1 MAKKLIL
8 LGATGSIGAS
18 AVDVVRTHPGDF
30 RIVAV
35 SARRSRERC
44 EAIAREFGAK
54 AYVGEDAAVRAV
66 EENDADVCLV
76 ATVGM
81 SGLKPTVVAIE
92 KGMDIALATKEVM
105 VMAGEK
111 VTALAKAKG
120 VRFLP
125 VDSEHSAIFQC
136 LGKVKSKGEE
146 GENAEGSG
154 PKLIANIWGGS
165 VEEYA
170 EVAER
175 MGDKVDAIEMNVS
188 CPNVKAGGHTFGQD
202 PKILNEVVS
211 AVRQATKLPLI
222 VKLAPNVP
230 SIVPYVKACEDA
242 GADALSMINT
252 IPAMVIDIEKRVPV
266 LANRTGGLSGRG
278 IHPAAVKL
286 VYDAHKA
293 TKLPILAMGGVY
305 EAKDAIEFLLAGAT
319 AVAVGTATFT
329 NPSTVAEVYD
339 GIVAYCEKHGFKS
352 VAELT
357 GNLVV

>member
-1 MAKKLIL
+1 MIDTSVNLGGLKMATPVATASGTFGYGFEYVGAVDYSK
-8 LGATGSIGAS
+8 LGAVTAKGIRVEPWPGNEMPRHSEVPGGLVNAIGLQGTG
-18 AVDVVRTHPGDF
+18 
-30 RIVAV
+30 
-35 SARRSRERC
+35 
-44 EAIAREFGAK
+44 
-54 AYVGEDAAVRAV
+54 
-66 EENDADVCLV
+66 
-76 ATVGM
+76 
-81 SGLKPTVVAIE
+81 IE
-92 KGMDIALATKEVM
+92 HFL
-105 VMAGEK
+105 K
-111 VTALAKAKG
+111 VT
-120 VRFLP
+120 VPWYR
-125 VDSEHSAIFQC
+125 EQ
-136 LGKVKSKGEE
+136 VKSKSEKGKS
-146 GENAEGSG
+146 AEG

-170 EVAER
+170 EVAKR
-175 MGDKVDAIEMNVS
+175 MGDAVDAIEMNVS

-211 AVRQATKLPLI
+211 AVRKATKLPLI

-230 SIVPYVKACEDA
+230 SIVPYVKACEDG
-242 GADALSMINT
+242 GANALSMINT

-329 NPSTVAEVYD
+329 NPNAVGEVYD

-352 VAELT
+352 VSELT